1 MTKLKELRLKN
12 NLKVKEVACLLNCSV
27 MAIYNYENSKRNL
40 NSVLLKKFAKL
51 YNCKIDDLID

>member
-1 MTKLKELRLKN
+1 MTKIKEMRLKN
-12 NLKVKEVACLLNCSV
+12 NLKVKEVASFINCTE